1 MIKNIIFD
9 VGKVLM
15 AYEPDEYMEKLGFTP
30 REREAVNRAMFQ
42 HPFWNESDR
51 GALSSEKLLEGF
63 ISHNSGYEKQIRQA
77 YETVGGAI
85 ALMPHTLEWVKS
97 LKDRGYRLY
106 ILSNYADHTFGQT
119 KEEMKF
125 LPYMDGTVFSFQC
138 KFIKP
143 EKEIYQYICEKYE
156 LLPEESVFL
165 DDRKENV
172 EAAREYGMQAIQFTT
187 YEQASWQLEQ
197 ILKEVKK

>member
-30 REREAVNRAMFQ
+30 REREAVNQAMFQ

-63 ISHNSGYEKQIRQA
+63 ISHNPDYEKQIRQA
-77 YETVGGAI
+77 YETAGKTI
-85 ALMPHTLEWVKS
+85 TLMPHTLEWVKA

-106 ILSNYADHTFGQT
+106 ILSNYAEHTFEQT
-119 KEEMKF
+119 SDEMKF
-125 LPYMDGTVFSFQC
+125 SFLYGWSCIFFSVQAYQAGTGNLP
-138 KFIKP
+138 I
-143 EKEIYQYICEKYE
+143 
-156 LLPEESVFL
+156 SV
-165 DDRKENV
+165 
-172 EAAREYGMQAIQFTT
+172 
-187 YEQASWQLEQ
+187 
-197 ILKEVKK
+197 

>member
-30 REREAVNRAMFQ
+30 REREAVNQAMFQ

-63 ISHNSGYEKQIRQA
+63 ISHNPDYEKQIRQA
-77 YETVGGAI
+77 YETVGKTI
-85 ALMPHTLEWVKS
+85 TLMPHTLEWVKA

-106 ILSNYADHTFGQT
+106 ILSNYAEHTFEQT
-119 KEEMKF
+119 SDEMKF
-125 LPYMDGTVFSFQC
+125 SFLYGWSCIFFSVQAYQAGTGNLP
-138 KFIKP
+138 I
-143 EKEIYQYICEKYE
+143 
-156 LLPEESVFL
+156 SV
-165 DDRKENV
+165 
-172 EAAREYGMQAIQFTT
+172 
-187 YEQASWQLEQ
+187 
-197 ILKEVKK
+197 

>member
-30 REREAVNRAMFQ
+30 REREAVNQAMFQ

-63 ISHNSGYEKQIRQA
+63 ISHNPDYEKQIRQA
-77 YETVGGAI
+77 YETAGKTI
-85 ALMPHTLEWVKS
+85 TLMPHTLEWVKA

-106 ILSNYADHTFGQT
+106 ILSNYAEHTFEQT
-119 KEEMKF
+119 SDEMKF
-125 LPYMDGTVFSFQC
+125 LSYMDGAVFSFQC
-138 KFIKP
+138 KLIKP
-143 EKEIYQYICEKYE
+143 EQEIYRYLCEKYE
-156 LLPEESVFL
+156 LVPEESIFL
-165 DDRKENV
+165 DDRQENV
-172 EAAREYGMQAIQFTT
+172 EAARAYGMQAIQVHS
-187 YEQASWQLEQ
+187 YEQASSQLNQ
-197 ILKEVKK
+197 VLDKE

>member
-30 REREAVNRAMFQ
+30 REREAVNQAMFQ

-63 ISHNSGYEKQIRQA
+63 ISHNPDYEKQIRQA
-77 YETVGGAI
+77 YETVGKTI
-85 ALMPHTLEWVKS
+85 TLMPHTLEWVKA

-106 ILSNYADHTFGQT
+106 ILSNYAEHTFEQT
-119 KEEMKF
+119 SDEMKF
-125 LPYMDGTVFSFQC
+125 LSYMDGAVFSFQC
-138 KFIKP
+138 KLIKP
-143 EKEIYQYICEKYE
+143 EQEIYRYLCEKYE
-156 LLPEESVFL
+156 LVPEESIFL
-165 DDRKENV
+165 DDRQENV
-172 EAAREYGMQAIQFTT
+172 EAARAYGMQAIQVHS
-187 YEQASWQLEQ
+187 YEQASSQLNQ
-197 ILKEVKK
+197 VLDKE

>member
-30 REREAVNRAMFQ
+30 REREAVNQAMFQ

-63 ISHNSGYEKQIRQA
+63 ISHNPDYEKQIRQA
-77 YETVGGAI
+77 YETVGKTI
-85 ALMPHTLEWVKS
+85 TLMPHTLEWVKA

-106 ILSNYADHTFGQT
+106 ILSNYAEHTFEQT
-119 KEEMKF
+119 SDEMKF
-125 LPYMDGTVFSFQC
+125 LPYMDGAVFSFQC
-138 KFIKP
+138 KLIKP
-143 EKEIYQYICEKYE
+143 EQEIYRYLCEKYE
-156 LLPEESVFL
+156 LVPEESIFL
-165 DDRKENV
+165 DDRQENV
-172 EAAREYGMQAIQFTT
+172 EAARAYGMQAIQVHS
-187 YEQASWQLEQ
+187 YEQASSQLNQ
-197 ILKEVKK
+197 VLDKE